1 MTIELTPEEKK
12 SIVEQHL
19 KNTAYAEY
27 NVDLNLIE
35 ANASSD
41 KDQPTIESLMKQKT
55 SISSQKTAL
64 QSELDL
70 INAEIA
76 KTQNS

>member
-27 NVDLNLIE
+27 NVDLN
-35 ANASSD
+35 SF
-41 KDQPTIESLMKQKT
+41 ESVALPVLNVIILNIFKT
-55 SISSQKTAL
+55 
-64 QSELDL
+64 
-70 INAEIA
+70 N
-76 KTQNS
+76 